1 MGQTWSGGNGASAS
15 AATGHASGSGERRE
29 HVRDATTTRS
39 GRSGWPAVA
48 EQAAARVV
56 ARWRRPRAAAPSSSA
71 ATDDPAE
78 DVENR
83 SDERH
88 RRRRAGYP
96 LAEIQNLSIDS
107 ASPPPTTTTTTAKA
121 ALGHTA
127 SSSSASTVHA
137 SGAPGRTDDTR
148 PASAPTARKTLR
160 TIGTSP
166 LPLRGGSGARCSAQ
180 RSHAS
185 LFGRGRQSPRNEEQ
199 YLLEI
204 AMLRE
209 KLAHAKLAC
218 KQKDR
223 QIKRLEKTFEA
234 RRRAIAEDAA
244 AATQCMLQQLQQRH
258 AAEVAEMQR
267 LLATAGR
274 ARVENSPGAVS
285 TALSSY

>member
-1 MGQTWSGGNGASAS
+1 MS
-15 AATGHASGSGERRE
+15 
-29 HVRDATTTRS
+29 
-39 GRSGWPAVA
+39 
-48 EQAAARVV
+48 
-56 ARWRRPRAAAPSSSA
+56 
-71 ATDDPAE
+71 
-78 DVENR
+78 
-83 SDERH
+83 
-88 RRRRAGYP
+88 
-96 LAEIQNLSIDS
+96 
-107 ASPPPTTTTTTAKA
+107 AKA
-121 ALGHTA
+121 ALGHIA
-127 SSSSASTVHA
+127 SSSSASTVHT

-218 KQKDR
+218 RQKDR

-267 LLATAGR
+267 LLAAAGR
-274 ARVENSPGAVS
+274 ARVEHSPGAVS